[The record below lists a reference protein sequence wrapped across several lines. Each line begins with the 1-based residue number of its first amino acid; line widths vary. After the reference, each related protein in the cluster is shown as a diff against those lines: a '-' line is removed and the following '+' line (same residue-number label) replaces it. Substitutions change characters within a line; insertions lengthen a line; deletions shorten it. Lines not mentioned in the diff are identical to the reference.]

1 MTTQVLACIDAS
13 PYAQAVCDYAVW
25 AAKQLSTPVTLV
37 HVLDKALHTQTPDL
51 SGSIGLGSQ
60 ELLLQQLAE
69 LDEKHSK
76 LALQRGRLILDAARQ
91 QIEQAGVTSADE
103 RLRHGQLLDT
113 LTELESQTRLLVL
126 GKRGFSSADAHG
138 HMGLHV
144 ERVIRSVHKPI
155 LLTQQQFK
163 TPQRIMLAFDGS
175 ATAVKSAQMLAASP
189 LLRGLPLHLVMVGQ
203 DSDAAQQQIAAAA
216 TVRDSA
222 ERFTTQLIQA
232 YIAGAGL
239 LLLLIGGLIWAVQR
253 SVCRPLWALRDMLN
267 LVQQSS
273 DLTLRAN
280 DHSADEVADAAR
292 ALNQMI
298 DHFEQLV
305 VKLGHSSTVLGEQA
319 ALVFQSS
326 DNVSQSAVRQA
337 GQASQLATAVEQMS
351 VSVQDVAVNAK
362 GAAAAAQQAQSL
374 CAAGQGVATAS
385 AAGIT
390 ELARQLDHSAQVVR
404 KLQQESGQISGVVD
418 VIRKISE
425 QTNLLA
431 LNAAI
436 EAARAGEA
444 GRGFSVVADEVR
456 TLSANTQQATESIN
470 SMVSQLQ
477 QQAAS
482 AVEAMQQAY
491 KDADSNVQ
499 LAQDAGARFT
509 ELAGA
514 VEKITDANL
523 TICSATEQQQV
534 VSAEIAQN
542 IHLLNGDITQLS
554 DSAGRAAQASEQL
567 NGLATQLSDDW
578 QVFKVATKPT

>member
-1 MTTQVLACIDAS
+1 M
-13 PYAQAVCDYAVW
+13 
-25 AAKQLSTPVTLV
+25 LSKLKISSRV
-37 HVLDKALHTQTPDL
+37 
-51 SGSIGLGSQ
+51 
-60 ELLLQQLAE
+60 LLL
-69 LDEKHSK
+69 
-76 LALQRGRLILDAARQ
+76 
-91 QIEQAGVTSADE
+91 GV
-103 RLRHGQLLDT
+103 LPLL
-113 LTELESQTRLLVL
+113 LLLLVL
-126 GKRGFSSADAHG
+126 LAAFWSAQQKDKLFNQLYDNHLAILSDVMAVQQILQQTALQDIRKYRTGWASADAT
-138 HMGLHV
+138 
-144 ERVIRSVHKPI
+144 EK
-155 LLTQQQFK
+155 
-163 TPQRIMLAFDGS
+163 
-175 ATAVKSAQMLAASP
+175 AVKQHLDVAQQHWQAFVQSRPAQHDAEFYTALDDNFAKAIKHYQEWISYA
-189 LLRGLPLHLVMVGQ
+189 G
-203 DSDAAQQQIAAAA
+203 SDALLVRILNESTVNNEIELRITAFTKLAEAFIQQQIAAAA

-298 DHFEQLV
+298 HHFEQLV
-305 VKLGHSSTVLGEQA
+305 IKLGHSSTVLGEQA
-319 ALVFQSS
+319 VLMFQSS
-326 DNVSQSAVRQA
+326 DNVSQSAMRQA

-470 SMVSQLQ
+470 NMVSQLQ

-534 VSAEIAQN
+534 VSADIAQN

-554 DSAGRAAQASEQL
+554 DSADRAAQASEQL

-578 QVFKVATKPT
+578 QVFKVSTKPA

>member
-1 MTTQVLACIDAS
+1 M
-13 PYAQAVCDYAVW
+13 
-25 AAKQLSTPVTLV
+25 LSKLKISSRV
-37 HVLDKALHTQTPDL
+37 
-51 SGSIGLGSQ
+51 
-60 ELLLQQLAE
+60 LLL
-69 LDEKHSK
+69 
-76 LALQRGRLILDAARQ
+76 
-91 QIEQAGVTSADE
+91 GV
-103 RLRHGQLLDT
+103 LPLL
-113 LTELESQTRLLVL
+113 LLLLVL
-126 GKRGFSSADAHG
+126 LAAFWSAQQKDKLFNQLYDNHLAILSDVMAVQQMLQQTALQDIRKYRTGWASADATEKTIKQH
-138 HMGLHV
+138 LEV
-144 ERVIRSVHKPI
+144 A
-155 LLTQQQFK
+155 QQHWQ
-163 TPQRIMLAFDGS
+163 AFVQS
-175 ATAVKSAQMLAASP
+175 RPAQ
-189 LLRGLPLHLVMVGQ
+189 Q
-203 DSDAAQQQIAAAA
+203 DAEFYTELDNNFAKAIKHYQEWISYAGSDALLVRILNESTVNNEIELRITAFTKLAEAFIQQQIAAAA

-578 QVFKVATKPT
+578 QVFKVSTKAT

>member
-1 MTTQVLACIDAS
+1 M
-13 PYAQAVCDYAVW
+13 
-25 AAKQLSTPVTLV
+25 LSKLKISSRV
-37 HVLDKALHTQTPDL
+37 
-51 SGSIGLGSQ
+51 
-60 ELLLQQLAE
+60 LLLGVLPLFILLLVILAAFWSAQQKDKLFNQLYDNHLAILSDVMAVQQILQQSALQDIRKYRTGWASAEATEHAIKQHILQAQQHWQAFGQSRPTQHSADFYTELDQTFEKAINHYQEWISHAGSDALLVRILNESTVNNEIELRITAFTKLAE
-69 LDEKHSK
+69 
-76 LALQRGRLILDAARQ
+76 
-91 QIEQAGVTSADE
+91 
-103 RLRHGQLLDT
+103 
-113 LTELESQTRLLVL
+113 
-126 GKRGFSSADAHG
+126 
-138 HMGLHV
+138 
-144 ERVIRSVHKPI
+144 
-155 LLTQQQFK
+155 
-163 TPQRIMLAFDGS
+163 AFI
-175 ATAVKSAQMLAASP
+175 
-189 LLRGLPLHLVMVGQ
+189 
-203 DSDAAQQQIAAAA
+203 QQQIAAAA

-239 LLLLIGGLIWAVQR
+239 LVLLIGGLIWAVQR

-280 DHSADEVADAAR
+280 DHSADEVAEAAQ

-298 DHFEQLV
+298 HHFEQLV
-305 VKLGHSSTVLGEQA
+305 VKLGHSSAVLGEQA

-326 DNVSQSAVRQA
+326 DNVSQSAGRQA
-337 GQASQLATAVEQMS
+337 SQASQLATAVEQMS
-351 VSVQDVAVNAK
+351 VSVQDVAVNAR
-362 GAAAAAQQAQSL
+362 GAADAAQQATSL
-374 CAAGQGVATAS
+374 CASGQGVATAS

-390 ELARQLDHSAQVVR
+390 ELARQLEHSAQVVR
-404 KLQQESGQISGVVD
+404 QLQQESGQISGVVD

-470 SMVSQLQ
+470 NMVSQLQ

-482 AVEAMQQAY
+482 AVEVMQRAS

-509 ELAGA
+509 ALAGA

-534 VSAEIAQN
+534 VSADIAQN
-542 IHLLNGDITQLS
+542 IHLLNGDIVQLS
-554 DSAGRAAQASEQL
+554 DGAARAAGASEQL
-567 NGLATQLSDDW
+567 NQLAMQLADDW
-578 QVFKVATKPT
+578 QVFTAGVR

>member
-1 MTTQVLACIDAS
+1 M
-13 PYAQAVCDYAVW
+13 
-25 AAKQLSTPVTLV
+25 LSKLKISSRV
-37 HVLDKALHTQTPDL
+37 
-51 SGSIGLGSQ
+51 
-60 ELLLQQLAE
+60 LLL
-69 LDEKHSK
+69 
-76 LALQRGRLILDAARQ
+76 
-91 QIEQAGVTSADE
+91 GV
-103 RLRHGQLLDT
+103 LPLL
-113 LTELESQTRLLVL
+113 LLLLVL
-126 GKRGFSSADAHG
+126 LAAFWSAQQKDKLFNQLYDNHLAILSDVMAVQQILQQTALQDIRKYRTGWASADAT
-138 HMGLHV
+138 
-144 ERVIRSVHKPI
+144 EK
-155 LLTQQQFK
+155 
-163 TPQRIMLAFDGS
+163 
-175 ATAVKSAQMLAASP
+175 AVKQHLEVAQQHWQAFVQSRPAQHDAEFYTALDDNFAKAIKHYQEWISYA
-189 LLRGLPLHLVMVGQ
+189 G
-203 DSDAAQQQIAAAA
+203 SDALLVRILNESTVNNEIELRITAFTKLAEAFIQQQIAAAA

-280 DHSADEVADAAR
+280 DHNADEVADAAR

-362 GAAAAAQQAQSL
+362 GAAAAAQQAKSL

-404 KLQQESGQISGVVD
+404 QLQQESGQISGVVD

-456 TLSANTQQATESIN
+456 TLSANTQQATE
-470 SMVSQLQ
+470 
-477 QQAAS
+477 
-482 AVEAMQQAY
+482 
-491 KDADSNVQ
+491 
-499 LAQDAGARFT
+499 
-509 ELAGA
+509 
-514 VEKITDANL
+514 
-523 TICSATEQQQV
+523 
-534 VSAEIAQN
+534 
-542 IHLLNGDITQLS
+542 
-554 DSAGRAAQASEQL
+554 
-567 NGLATQLSDDW
+567 
-578 QVFKVATKPT
+578 